1 MSLYRQ
7 ELVTKII
14 VNDIIRQDH
23 IGFLDKVENK
33 VRRSGGARVSIQDL
47 YIVKDNKVRTH
58 SESEG
63 LVCVEDIILL
73 LNKVMNSERL

>member
-23 IGFLDKVENK
+23 IGFLDKVEKK
-33 VRRSGGARVSIQDL
+33 VRRSGGARASIQDL